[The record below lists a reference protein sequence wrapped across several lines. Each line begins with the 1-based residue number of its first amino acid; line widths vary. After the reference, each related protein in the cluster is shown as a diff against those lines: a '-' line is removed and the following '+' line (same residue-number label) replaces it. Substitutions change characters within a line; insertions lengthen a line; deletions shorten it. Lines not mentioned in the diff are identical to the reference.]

1 MPRAGPRILQRP
13 KTVSTRPTPVSS
25 GPRFGE
31 RIPGKGFGSL
41 PSHEGSLTMRLSV
54 PLALAA
60 LLIAGC
66 DREETNKI
74 TPASRDLGTGLN
86 TVERTYAR
94 PPADL
99 VPVIQSSL
107 QALDLKID
115 SEKHDNLGG
124 EIVAIRA
131 TGQKVIVTTKG
142 LESNRCTVL

>member
-1 MPRAGPRILQRP
+1 
-13 KTVSTRPTPVSS
+13 
-25 GPRFGE
+25 
-31 RIPGKGFGSL
+31 
-41 PSHEGSLTMRLSV
+41 MRLSV

-131 TGQKVIVTTKG
+131 TGQKVTVTTKG
-142 LESNRCTVL
+142 LESNRSTVLIRVEPGDRNLANLVHDKITEHLAPFGEKSRQP